1 MKQLSRITL
10 TLAATLVAGVQA
22 ADRLPASADMLTSQ
36 GVTANQ
42 NGVELASVNSRT
54 LANGLT
60 VTRFQQMHQGVP
72 VWGQTVTQTGQGVA
86 GEVSGDVLTGLSA
99 EVPSVVPSIKV
110 TDAVDRAMT
119 QAVMHRTQQGII
131 SGAHSVEALKL
142 AAKNQDQTLY
152 IHVDEQDQ
160 TRLAYLI
167 NWVEYGDEPS
177 RPFYFIDAHSGA
189 VLEHWDGI
197 AHQEATGPG
206 GNEKTGQ
213 YVYGT
218 DFPAMEVDSNCR
230 MSTSN
235 VETVDMA
242 GATSGGSVFSF
253 TCPNNENR
261 YTNGAYSPLNDAHYF
276 GNVVFNMYQQWYDTS
291 PLTQKLRMRVHYG
304 NNYENAFWDGSQM
317 TFGDGANR
325 FHPLV
330 SLDVSAHEVSH
341 GFTEQNSGLQYANQ
355 SGGINEA
362 FSDMAGEAAEFFMK
376 GSNDWM
382 VGADIYKGQGSLR
395 YMDDPTR
402 DGSSIGHASDY
413 VSGMD
418 VHHSSGVF
426 NRAFYLIAT
435 SAGWDTRQA
444 FDIFVLANQMY
455 WNQSTNY
462 TEGACGAV
470 EATDAL
476 GYDLAVVVNAFDTVG
491 VSTEACA
498 PTDPVDPELENGVPV
513 TGLQGN
519 QGSEQRFT
527 LTVPEGASD
536 LSISISGGSGDAD
549 LYTLFGAEPT
559 TSNYDCRPW
568 QDGNSESCAVATPE
582 AGVYHVMVRGY
593 SSYDG
598 VTLVAGFE
606 QGGDSNGPDSGT
618 ETNLS
623 ASQGQWLYYSVAV
636 PAGMSTL
643 DVSIEGGSGDA
654 DLYVKQGDEPT
665 RTDYDCRPYRSGN
678 TEQCSFA
685 NPAADT
691 WTIGIRAYQAFSGV
705 TMNWSFN

>member
-1 MKQLSRITL
+1 MKQFSRITL
-10 TLAATLVAGVQA
+10 SLAATLVAGVQA
-22 ADRLPASADMLTSQ
+22 ADRVPASADMLTSQ
-36 GVTANQ
+36 GIAASQ
-42 NGVELASVNSRT
+42 NGVEMTSVNSRT
-54 LANGLT
+54 LANGMT
-60 VTRFQQMHQGVP
+60 VTRYQQMHQGVP
-72 VWGQTVTQTGQGVA
+72 VWGQTVTQTGQGIA
-86 GEVSGDVLTGLSA
+86 ADVSGDALTGLAA
-99 EVPSVVPSIKV
+99 EVPSVIPSIKV
-110 TDAVDRAMT
+110 TNAIDQAMT
-119 QAVMHRTQQGII
+119 QSVVQRNQQGI
-131 SGAHSVEALKL
+131 SAGALSVEALKL
-142 AAKNQDQTLY
+142 AAKNQDHELY

-167 NWVEYGDEPS
+167 SWVEYGDEPS
-177 RPFYFIDAHSGA
+177 RPFYFIDAHTGA

-218 DFPAMEVDSNCR
+218 DYPAMDVDDNCR
-230 MSTSN
+230 MSTDN
-235 VETVDMA
+235 VETIDM
-242 GATSGGSVFSF
+242 GGTTSGGNVFSF

-261 YTNGAYSPLNDAHYF
+261 YTNGAYSPLNDAHFF

-304 NNYENAFWDGSQM
+304 NNYENAFWDGVQM

-325 FHPLV
+325 FYPLV

-362 FSDMAGEAAEFFMK
+362 FSDMAGEAAEYFMK

-435 SAGWDTRQA
+435 SEGWDTRQA

-462 TEGACGAV
+462 EAGACGAV
-470 EATDAL
+470 DATEAL
-476 GYDLAVVVNAFDTVG
+476 GYDLEVVIDAFDTVG
-491 VSTEACA
+491 VSTAACA
-498 PTDPVDPELENGVPV
+498 PTGPVESELENGVPL
-513 TGLQGN
+513 TGLQGG

-527 LTVPEGASD
+527 LSVPAGASD
-536 LSISISGGSGDAD
+536 LTISISGGSGDAD
-549 LYTLFGAEPT
+549 LYTQFGSEPS

-568 QDGNSESCAVATPE
+568 EDGNAESCTVASPE

-593 SSYDG
+593 NSYQG
-598 VTLVAGFE
+598 VTLLAEFDEGTD
-606 QGGDSNGPDSGT
+606 GGGPDAGT
-618 ETNLS
+618 ESNLS
-623 ASQGQWLYYSVAV
+623 AAQGQWLYYTIDV
-636 PAGMSTL
+636 PAGMSSL
-643 DVSIEGGSGDA
+643 NVGIEGGSGDA
-654 DLYVKQGDEPT
+654 DLYVRQGDQPT
-665 RTDYDCRPYRSGN
+665 SNRYDCRPYRSGN
-678 TEQCSFA
+678 IEQCSFT

-691 WTIGIRAYQAFSGV
+691 WTVGIRAYYAFSGV
-705 TMNWSFN
+705 TLNWSYN